1 MGTPITTDGRGTATW
16 RRFGDH
22 VARDV
27 LARRPERAGDLGLDA
42 LCVVVFG
49 ALAGVAIGLW
59 TGGPHVLYVAT
70 KVPLLFGG
78 TLLIGFPSMLVL
90 GRLIGCPLS
99 AEQAARLSLTT
110 IARTATV
117 LGGLAPASACFTL
130 SLALGGK
137 EHYQTLVL
145 TQVFAFAVAGFAGV
159 TALGGRLRAFMPDAS
174 ARRRTVVLWIGI
186 YSFVGAQMT
195 WLLRPFLATPGLP
208 LEYVRSYG
216 PLGVESNFY
225 LSVWQ
230 IVGGWLTS

>member
-1 MGTPITTDGRGTATW
+1 VVTAEAARTPAEPFGAKCLKAYGAFSHRDPVGTPITTDGRGTAAW
-16 RRFGDH
+16 RRLGDH
-22 VARDV
+22 VAHDV

-130 SLALGGK
+130 SLA
-137 EHYQTLVL
+137 
-145 TQVFAFAVAGFAGV
+145 
-159 TALGGRLRAFMPDAS
+159 RAAP
-174 ARRRTVVLWIGI
+174 ARRVRRTR
-186 YSFVGAQMT
+186 SS
-195 WLLRPFLATPGLP
+195 PP
-208 LEYVRSYG
+208 VRRSG
-216 PLGVESNFY
+216 SR
-225 LSVWQ
+225 
-230 IVGGWLTS
+230 